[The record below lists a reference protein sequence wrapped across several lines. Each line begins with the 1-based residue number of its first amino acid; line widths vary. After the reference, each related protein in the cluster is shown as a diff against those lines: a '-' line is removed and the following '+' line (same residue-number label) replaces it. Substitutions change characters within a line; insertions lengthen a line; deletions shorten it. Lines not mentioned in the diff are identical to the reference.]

1 MGALENLLNFK
12 TLSFGRIQKP
22 GGRRCHNSK
31 NEKLGGPG
39 VTTRKIILKSRLF
52 FFFKFLD
59 HILRPDNKR
68 FFPPEIRPIFNRTRA
83 RYAWLALK
91 TWLSLI
97 HKRLGFSNFNPES
110 WKWPLVATFKSFAN
124 KSALSF
130 FDFQLFHLKK
140 QVLSHFSRKKGSPY

>member
-52 FFFKFLD
+52 FFFFFFFFLSFWTTFYGPTTKD
-59 HILRPDNKR
+59 
-68 FFPPEIRPIFNRTRA
+68 FFPPKLGQF
-83 RYAWLALK
+83 
-91 TWLSLI
+91 LI
-97 HKRLGFSNFNPES
+97 ELELGMRGLPS
-110 WKWPLVATFKSFAN
+110 KH
-124 KSALSF
+124 
-130 FDFQLFHLKK
+130 D
-140 QVLSHFSRKKGSPY
+140 